1 MDKKLVVP
9 GEFLSDDANLADEG
23 TYVEEGK
30 VFSSVF
36 GIASLKNHVRVVPLS
51 GKYIPRRGDM
61 IIGIITEV
69 SFSNWIVDIRS
80 PYEGLLHISEFPRRI
95 ENTDMS
101 KYLKVGDAI
110 ITLVTD
116 VDPIMKVEL
125 TLNDQ
130 RLRQIKE
137 GRIIDVTPSKV
148 PRLIGRS
155 GSMIAMLK
163 NETNCNIFIGQN
175 GRVWLTGKDKDLELA
190 VKAILKIEKESHVS
204 GLTDRLTRFLK
215 EEKGKKEKQPGKEH
229 EDTEETK
236 TEEKREEKVEEK
248 KEDKTEENV
257 EPPEEKKQSEEPEK
271 TEEEKSGGILD
282 ELLGDEK

>member
-1 MDKKLVVP
+1 MDKKLVIP

-51 GKYIPRRGDM
+51 GKYIPRPDDM

-116 VDPIMKVEL
+116 VDPSMKVEL

-130 RLRQIKE
+130 KLRQIKE

-175 GRVWLTGKDKDLELA
+175 GRVWVTGKDKDIELA
-190 VKAILKIEKESHVS
+190 VKAILKIETESHVS

-215 EEKGKKEKQPGKEH
+215 EEKDKKEKGPGKEH
-229 EDTEETK
+229 EGKEETRI
-236 TEEKREEKVEEK
+236 EEQ
-248 KEDKTEENV
+248 KEDNTEENV
-257 EPPEEKKQSEEPEK
+257 EPAEEEKQQKVQEKAEEK
-271 TEEEKSGGILD
+271 KSGGILD

>member
-1 MDKKLVVP
+1 MDKKLVIP

-51 GKYIPRRGDM
+51 GKYIPRQGDM
-61 IIGIITEV
+61 IIGIVTEV

-95 ENTDMS
+95 DNTDMS

-116 VDPIMKVEL
+116 VDPTMKVEL

-175 GRVWLTGKDKDLELA
+175 GRVWITGKDKDLELA

-215 EEKGKKEKQPGKEH
+215 EEKGKKEKEPGKEH
-229 EDTEETK
+229 EDKKETR
-236 TEEKREEKVEEK
+236 TEEKI
-248 KEDKTEENV
+248 EDKTEENV
-257 EPPEEKKQSEEPEK
+257 EPAEEEKQPEVHEK
-271 TEEEKSGGILD
+271 AEEKSGGILD

>member
-1 MDKKLVVP
+1 MDKKLVIP
-9 GEFLSDDANLADEG
+9 GEFLSDDVNLADEG

-51 GKYIPRRGDM
+51 GKYIPRPGDM

-116 VDPIMKVEL
+116 VDPTMKVEL

-175 GRVWLTGKDKDLELA
+175 GRVWITGKGKDLELA
-190 VKAILKIEKESHVS
+190 VKAILKIERESHVS

-215 EEKGKKEKQPGKEH
+215 EEKGKKEKKPGKEN
-229 EDTEETK
+229 EDKEETK
-236 TEEKREEKVEEK
+236 TEEKIEE
-248 KEDKTEENV
+248 KTEENV
-257 EPPEEKKQSEEPEK
+257 EAVEEEKQPEEHEKAEEK
-271 TEEEKSGGILD
+271 KSGGILD

>member
-1 MDKKLVVP
+1 MDKKLVIP
-9 GEFLSDDANLADEG
+9 GEFLSDDVNLADEG

-51 GKYIPRRGDM
+51 GKYIPRPGDM

-116 VDPIMKVEL
+116 VDPSMKVEL

-175 GRVWLTGKDKDLELA
+175 GRVWITGKDKDLELA
-190 VKAILKIEKESHVS
+190 VKAILKIERESHVS

-215 EEKGKKEKQPGKEH
+215 EEKAKKEKKPGKERV
-229 EDTEETK
+229 DKEET
-236 TEEKREEKVEEK
+236 RI
-248 KEDKTEENV
+248 EDKTEEKIEEESEENV
-257 EPPEEKKQSEEPEK
+257 EPIEEEKQPEEHEKAEEK
-271 TEEEKSGGILD
+271 KSGGILD

>member
-1 MDKKLVVP
+1 MDKKLVIP

-51 GKYIPRRGDM
+51 GKYIPRQGDM

-69 SFSNWIVDIRS
+69 TFSNWIVDIRS
-80 PYEGLLHISEFPRRI
+80 PYDGLLHISEFPRRI
-95 ENTDMS
+95 DNTDMS

-116 VDPIMKVEL
+116 VDPSMKVEL

-130 RLRQIKE
+130 RLRHIKE

-175 GRVWLTGKDKDLELA
+175 GRVWITGKDKDLELA

-215 EEKGKKEKQPGKEH
+215 EEKGKKEKEPGKEH
-229 EDTEETK
+229 ED
-236 TEEKREEKVEEK
+236 
-248 KEDKTEENV
+248 KEVTRTEENV
-257 EPPEEKKQSEEPEK
+257 EPAEEEKQPKWHEK

>member
-1 MDKKLVVP
+1 MDKKLVIP
-9 GEFLSDDANLADEG
+9 GEFLSDDVNLADEG

-36 GIASLKNHVRVVPLS
+36 GIASLKNHIRVVPLS
-51 GKYIPRRGDM
+51 GKYIPRPGDM

-95 ENTDMS
+95 ENTEMS
-101 KYLKVGDAI
+101 KYLNVGDAI

-116 VDPIMKVEL
+116 VDPSMKVEL

-175 GRVWLTGKDKDLELA
+175 GRVWITGKDKDLELA
-190 VKAILKIEKESHVS
+190 VKAVLKIEKESHVS

-215 EEKGKKEKQPGKEH
+215 EEKGKKEK
-229 EDTEETK
+229 
-236 TEEKREEKVEEK
+236 
-248 KEDKTEENV
+248 
-257 EPPEEKKQSEEPEK
+257 EPEK
-271 TEEEKSGGILD
+271 EREDKEGTTAEEQKEENIEPAEEEKQPEQKAEEEKSGGILD

>member
-1 MDKKLVVP
+1 MDKKLVIP
-9 GEFLSDDANLADEG
+9 GEFLSDDVNLADEG

-51 GKYIPRRGDM
+51 GKYIPRPGDM

-95 ENTDMS
+95 DNTDMS

-116 VDPIMKVEL
+116 VDPTMKVEL

-175 GRVWLTGKDKDLELA
+175 GRVWITGKDKDLELA
-190 VKAILKIEKESHVS
+190 VKAILKIERESHVS

-215 EEKGKKEKQPGKEH
+215 EEKDKKEKKPGKERV
-229 EDTEETK
+229 DKEET
-236 TEEKREEKVEEK
+236 RI
-248 KEDKTEENV
+248 EDKTEEKIEEKSEENV
-257 EPPEEKKQSEEPEK
+257 EAVEEEKQPEENEKAEEK
-271 TEEEKSGGILD
+271 KSGGILD